1 MVPRK
6 IGSYEVGEAIGK
18 GGMGEVYRAAEEEG
32 DKETPSINIVQNWF
46 AEFQPGS

>member
-18 GGMGEVYRAAEEEG
+18 GGMGEVCRVTAEDEDEEVP
-32 DKETPSINIVQNWF
+32 TITVVQNWF
-46 AEFQPGS
+46 AEFQP